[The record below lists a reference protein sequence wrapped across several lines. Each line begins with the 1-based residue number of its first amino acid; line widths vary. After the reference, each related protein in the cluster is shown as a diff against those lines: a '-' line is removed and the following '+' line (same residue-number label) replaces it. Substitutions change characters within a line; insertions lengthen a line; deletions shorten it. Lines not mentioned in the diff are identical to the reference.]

1 MARYCQ
7 KVMPKITLIFIFIF
21 IGIII
26 YLYFPFKLK
35 TKTVKINNQ
44 EFSLEIATTPSQ
56 LSRGLSNRTQLCQNC
71 GMLFVFPTPQ
81 ILQFWMKD
89 TLIPLD
95 MIFLDKDKKIINIIT
110 ASVGD
115 LSLKN
120 SLAPALYCLELNAGR
135 SVELNLK
142 NGDTID
148 L

>member
-1 MARYCQ
+1 
-7 KVMPKITLIFIFIF
+7 MPKITLIFIFIF
-21 IGIII
+21 IGIIV

-35 TKTVKINNQ
+35 SKTIKINQ
-44 EFSLEIATTPSQ
+44 EDFTVEIATTPSQ
-56 LSRGLSNRTQLCQNC
+56 LSRGLSNRKELCQNC

-95 MIFLDKDKKIINIIT
+95 MIFIDKDKKIINIIT

-120 SLAPALYCLELNAGR
+120 SLAPALYCLELNGGR
-135 SVELNLK
+135 ALELNLK
-142 NGDTID
+142 NGDSIE